1 MTSTHSIPANRW
13 PLPQA
18 VILAV
23 TCLLAGIA
31 GGYILHLARSSPA
44 AASSVHAAAP
54 AAATAPPSP
63 AAQLRAMA
71 DANAAPLLVRLQSD
85 PTNPDLL
92 TSLGNLY
99 YDAQQYTAAI
109 DYYQRSL
116 RVRPSDNSVR
126 TDLGTADW
134 YVGNT
139 AAALGEFDKALS
151 LEPTNPNALFNRGVV
166 EWQGKKDIPAALAD
180 WHRLLATNPTYGD
193 REKVQQLI
201 DRLQLPT
208 PSPAQELK

>member
-1 MTSTHSIPANRW
+1 MTSAHPLPAHRW

-18 VILAV
+18 VILAAA
-23 TCLLAGIA
+23 CLLAGIA
-31 GGYILHLARSSPA
+31 GGYILRLSTASSA
-44 AASSVHAAAP
+44 TAASTHPTAP
-54 AAATAPPSP
+54 ATSTLASP

-71 DANAAPLLVRLQSD
+71 DANAAPLLVHLQSD
-85 PTNPDLL
+85 PSNPDLL

-99 YDAQQYTAAI
+99 YDAQQFPVAI

-116 RVRPSDNSVR
+116 KFRPSDNSVR

-134 YVGNT
+134 YVGN
-139 AAALGEFDKALS
+139 ADAALAEFDKALA

-166 EWQGKKDIPAALAD
+166 EWQGRKDIPAALAD
-180 WHRLLATNPTYGD
+180 WHKLLATNPTYSD
-193 REKVQQLI
+193 RDKVQQLI

-208 PSPAQELK
+208 PNPAQDLK